1 MMPLWYQWWRDKLKT
16 IIEYSNKI
24 MMAVKAG
31 GEHAIVS
38 TQVIAPIS
46 PPYCAPKISKVSWLM
61 RHYNRLEMETSWYIY
76 KTIQIHY
83 TRVVIIFGVESGKKN
98 TKLPLSHTRLDT
110 VTDWDNQLL
119 IQKIDL
125 VRLQIV
131 LGCFGSRYLFFKQ
144 NTFQSQRSFGWMI
157 SSDFQSWVH

>member
-1 MMPLWYQWWRDKLKT
+1 MPLWCQWWRDKLKT
-16 IIEYSNKI
+16 IIVYSNKI

-46 PPYCAPKISKVSWLM
+46 PPYGAPKISKVSWLM

-76 KTIQIHY
+76 NTIQIHY
-83 TRVVIIFGVESGKKN
+83 TRVAIIFGIESGKKN

-110 VTDWDNQLL
+110 VTDWDHQLL
-119 IQKIDL
+119 IRKIDL
-125 VRLQIV
+125 VRLQIFWVV
-131 LGCFGSRYLFFKQ
+131 LVAGIYFLYKILSSPRGVLA
-144 NTFQSQRSFGWMI
+144 GWSVRI
-157 SSDFQSWVH
+157 SKAG